1 MKAKIETMNRFFDE
15 QIAACAARSQALLAD
30 DRADESNFEKIRANV
45 YDIFRTVLSVA
56 ITTGKSDAEAARRFF
71 LQRAEAVPASWRAS
85 LEKANRHGD
94 AAKAQIELIKLDTL
108 AKIKDKFSEVWGDA
122 Q

>member
-1 MKAKIETMNRFFDE
+1 MMKTKFETMNSYFDE

-30 DRADESNFEKIRANV
+30 DRTDESNFEKIRANV
-45 YDIFRTVLSVA
+45 YDIFRTMLSVA
-56 ITTGKSDAEAARRFF
+56 VAAGK
-71 LQRAEAVPASWRAS
+71 
-85 LEKANRHGD
+85 GD
-94 AAKAQIELIKLDTL
+94 ANAVRSFFQLIKLDTL

>member
-15 QIAACAARSQALLAD
+15 QIAACAARAQALLAD

-45 YDIFRTVLSVA
+45 YDIFR
-56 ITTGKSDAEAARRFF
+56 RFF
-71 LQRAEAVPASWRAS
+71 LQRAEAVPASWRAA
-85 LEKANRHGD
+85 LDKANQHGD
-94 AAKAQIELIKLDTL
+94 AERVQIELVKLDTL